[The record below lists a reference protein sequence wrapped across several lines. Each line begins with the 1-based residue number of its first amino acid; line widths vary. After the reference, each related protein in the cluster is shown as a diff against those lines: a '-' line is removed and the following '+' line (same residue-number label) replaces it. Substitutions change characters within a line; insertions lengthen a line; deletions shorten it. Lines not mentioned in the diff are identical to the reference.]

1 MLDYVADELAAT
13 TGWRR
18 VLEAYASL
26 APAPRSAR
34 TSALPTT
41 GDVPESP
48 ETLGFVPR
56 LSRVDG
62 VDPQQLSSLHGKLIA
77 LGLLTFEVSGKSG
90 MQYQV
95 SPLGRRT
102 LDRGIEDRSVDDG
115 PSTTGDEPSED
126 AESAELEAA

>member
-18 VLEAYASL
+18 VLEAYVSL
-26 APAPRSAR
+26 APAPRPAR
-34 TSALPTT
+34 NNALPTT
-41 GDVPESP
+41 GEAPESP

-56 LSRVDG
+56 LAQVDG

-77 LGLLTFEVSGKSG
+77 LGLLSFEVSGKSG

-126 AESAELEAA
+126 AESADLEAA